1 MQSQSFRLLGR
12 SVLAMAMA
20 PEQPLAK
27 WFRELDGLIQGS
39 PGFFAGRP
47 VILDAAQLAQEG
59 SDLRAVIDQLG
70 ARGIRVMAIEGVDG
84 NRLGPDLPPVVSGTR
99 NSGVLELT
107 GGRGKREVATIA
119 AAPAPEPDVLLIDRP
134 IRSGQSVT
142 YHGDVT
148 IVGSVASG
156 AEIVAGGSIHVYG
169 TLRGRAIAGSIGN
182 ADARVFC
189 SKLEA
194 ELIAINGLYQT
205 ADDMPARLRGKAVQ
219 ARLRGD
225 AISMA
230 ELN

>member
-1 MQSQSFRLLGR
+1 MQHQSFRLLGR

-20 PEQPLAK
+20 PEPPLAV

-39 PGFFAGRP
+39 PGFFTGRP
-47 VILDAAQLAQEG
+47 IILDAAQLAAEG

-70 ARGIRVMAIEGVDG
+70 ERGIRVMAIEGVAG
-84 NRLGPDLPPVVSGTR
+84 NKLGPDLPPVVSGTR

-107 GGRGKREVATIA
+107 GKPKQAVATVA
-119 AAPAPEPDVLLIDRP
+119 DHAPEPEVLLIDRP
-134 IRSGQSVT
+134 VRSGQSIY
-142 YHGDVT
+142 YHSDVT
-148 IVGSVASG
+148 VVGSVASG

-169 TLRGRAIAGSIGN
+169 ALRGRAIAGTIGN

-205 ADDMPARLRGKAVQ
+205 ADEMPSRLRGRAIQ
-219 ARLRGD
+219 ARLRGE

>member
-20 PEQPLAK
+20 PEPPLAT

-47 VILDAAQLAQEG
+47 IILDAAQLAEEG
-59 SDLRAVIDQLG
+59 SDLRAVIDQLNE
-70 ARGIRVMAIEGVDG
+70 RGIRVMAIEGVDG
-84 NRLGPDLPPVVSGTR
+84 NTLGRDLPPVVSGAR
-99 NSGVLELT
+99 DSGVLELT
-107 GGRGKREVATIA
+107 GKPKQAVATVSE
-119 AAPAPEPDVLLIDRP
+119 PPPEPDVLLIDRP
-134 IRSGQSVT
+134 IRSGQSVY
-142 YHGDVT
+142 YHSDVT
-148 IVGSVASG
+148 IIGSVASG

-169 TLRGRAIAGSIGN
+169 ALRGRAIAGSIGN

-205 ADDMPARLRGKAVQ
+205 ADDMPARLRGRAAQV
-219 ARLRGD
+219 RLRGD

>member
-1 MQSQSFRLLGR
+1 MQNQSFRLLGR

-20 PEQPLAK
+20 PEEPLAT

-47 VILDAAQLAQEG
+47 IILDAAQLASEG
-59 SDLRAVIDQLG
+59 SDLRTVIDQLNE
-70 ARGIRVMAIEGVDG
+70 RGIRVMAIEGVDG
-84 NRLGPDLPPVVSGTR
+84 NRLGPDLPPVVSGAR

-107 GGRGKREVATIA
+107 AKGKRAIATIA
-119 AAPAPEPDVLLIDRP
+119 EAPAPEPDVLLIDRP
-134 IRSGQSVT
+134 IRSGQAVS

-169 TLRGRAIAGSIGN
+169 TLRGRAIAGSTGN

-230 ELN
+230 EIN